1 MYARYNDIR
10 DKVMTDS
17 PFEEG
22 LRGFLGR
29 GAKFDLMS
37 KKLETV
43 SRILSKPC
51 CQSINWGVEG
61 VRRGN

>member
-1 MYARYNDIR
+1 
-10 DKVMTDS
+10 MTDS

-51 CQSINWGVEG
+51 CMLPEHKLGGGRCQERKL
-61 VRRGN
+61 RR